1 MSRRPLAALALGA
14 FLVSVASCV
23 SPVNDPRDEDGKRIT
38 YSQLSAVKEGDKAP
52 DVRKSM
58 GAPDAVA
65 SGWWSGANRFDMDY
79 QVWYYAKK
87 GRVIFDQGTRKEPR
101 VYTSEADDQEDGRP

>member
-14 FLVSVASCV
+14 FLASLVACL
-23 SPVNDPRDEDGKRIT
+23 SPVHDPAD
-38 YSQLSAVKEGDKAP
+38 YPQLSAVKEGDKAA
-52 DVRKSM
+52 DVRKAM

-87 GRVIFDQGTRKEPR
+87 GRVVFDQGHSKEL
-101 VYTSEADDQEDGRP
+101 VVHTSEADETEDGRP